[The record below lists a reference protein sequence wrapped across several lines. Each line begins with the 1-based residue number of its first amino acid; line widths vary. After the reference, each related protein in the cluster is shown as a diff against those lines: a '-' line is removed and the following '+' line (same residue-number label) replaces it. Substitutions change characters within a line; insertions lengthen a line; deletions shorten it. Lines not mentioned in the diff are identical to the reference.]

1 LGRVRVQ
8 GVIRFDIDAQRGA
21 PVVGTLANTASVI
34 VGSTIG
40 IMAGRYMGADIK
52 RTLMHA
58 LGLAVMVIGLK
69 MALDATTLIPSVA
82 CLLLGA
88 LTGEAIRIEHA
99 VERLGEALK
108 ARFAQGSKTFVEGFV
123 SATVLFITGAM
134 TIVGCIQ
141 DGTTGNHDTLF
152 LKSMLDGVASMTLAS
167 TLGIGV
173 AFSALSVLVVQ
184 GGLTLLAGHVGVLQE
199 PEVLGSITTTGG
211 MIILGIGINLLGL
224 TSIRVGNLIPAL
236 VYAAVYPIVLG
247 R

>member
-1 LGRVRVQ
+1 M
-8 GVIRFDIDAQRGA
+8 
-21 PVVGTLANTASVI
+21 VGTLANTASVI

-123 SATVLFITGAM
+123 SATVLF
-134 TIVGCIQ
+134 
-141 DGTTGNHDTLF
+141 
-152 LKSMLDGVASMTLAS
+152 
-167 TLGIGV
+167 
-173 AFSALSVLVVQ
+173 
-184 GGLTLLAGHVGVLQE
+184 
-199 PEVLGSITTTGG
+199 
-211 MIILGIGINLLGL
+211 
-224 TSIRVGNLIPAL
+224 
-236 VYAAVYPIVLG
+236 
-247 R
+247 